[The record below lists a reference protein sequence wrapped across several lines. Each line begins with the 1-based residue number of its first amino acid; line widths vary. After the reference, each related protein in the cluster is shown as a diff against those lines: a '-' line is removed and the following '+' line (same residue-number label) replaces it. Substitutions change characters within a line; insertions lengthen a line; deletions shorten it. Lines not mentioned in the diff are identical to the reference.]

1 MNSKTVTTMSI
12 VGVIVSIIFIAVASY
27 ISSANYGNTAENEIK
42 AIWENNQ
49 NILAQYTQKVQEAA
63 QVPTMMKDDLKEVVT
78 AALSGRYGA
87 DGSKATFQWLKEQ
100 NPTVDAQLYRK
111 IQQIVE
117 AGRDEFKMSQTR
129 LIDAKRAYST
139 NLGYVWKGM
148 WMRFA
153 GYPRIDLEKYK
164 AITNDYADN
173 AFKTGKESS
182 PVKLR

>member
-1 MNSKTVTTMSI
+1 MKTLFAVL
-12 VGVIVSIIFIAVASY
+12 GVIGVLIAVVVGSY
-27 ISSANYGNTAENEIK
+27 VSAYNYGNTAENEIK

-63 QVPTMMKDDLKEVVT
+63 QVPGMMKDDVKEVVT

-87 DGSKATFQWLKEQ
+87 DGSKAVFQWINEQ

-111 IQQIVE
+111 IQQIIE

-139 NLGYVWKGM
+139 NLGFLWKGM
-148 WMRFA
+148 WMRIA
-153 GYPRIDLEKYK
+153 GYPKINLDDYK
-164 AITNDYADN
+164 AISNDYATK
-173 AFKTGKESS
+173 AFATGKEDG
-182 PVKLR
+182 PIKLR